1 MVYKIELT
9 RIESSEIILSLE
21 NFDYLTSNYNL
32 LCWFLVGKCIS
43 KKIKFSFYS
52 EKQTKTLK
60 LNHAELIALND
71 YCKVFEGNRILYN
84 LHFLKLQPKIY

>member
-1 MVYKIELT
+1 MVYKVELT
-9 RIESSEIILSLE
+9 RVESSEILLHLE
-21 NFDYLTSNYNL
+21 KFDYLETHYLL

-60 LNHAELIALND
+60 LNYAEIVALND
-71 YCKVFEGNRILYN
+71 FCKMFAENRILYN
-84 LHFLKLQPKIY
+84 LHFLKLQPKII